1 MATFI
6 TALIVMFIAA
16 VPVYHF
22 AFIDWRGREV
32 DIWKGCAV
40 VMIMAG
46 IVAIMQAWILF

>member
-6 TALIVMFIAA
+6 TALIVMFVAA

-32 DIWKGCAV
+32 DIWKGFAI